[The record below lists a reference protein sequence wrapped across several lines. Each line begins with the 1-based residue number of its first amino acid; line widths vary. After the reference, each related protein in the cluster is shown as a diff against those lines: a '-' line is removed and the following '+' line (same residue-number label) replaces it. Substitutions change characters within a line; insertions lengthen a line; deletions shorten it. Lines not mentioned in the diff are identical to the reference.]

1 MSMYCDF
8 LFWFL
13 GNNVQ
18 LNESV
23 PVSAGNQNANFNV
36 LIMLQ
41 PADYSV
47 TVAAVNENG
56 QGTPS
61 EAINI
66 SLIIDI
72 PSKGSMSKM
81 STLSFVFL
89 QVLLHLVLLLQI
101 Q

>member
-1 MSMYCDF
+1 MSTYCDI
-8 LFWFL
+8 LFCFL

-41 PADYSV
+41 PAEYSV
-47 TVAAVNENG
+47 TVAAVNEHG

-61 EAINI
+61 VAMNI

-81 STLSFVFL
+81 NT
-89 QVLLHLVLLLQI
+89 
-101 Q
+101 